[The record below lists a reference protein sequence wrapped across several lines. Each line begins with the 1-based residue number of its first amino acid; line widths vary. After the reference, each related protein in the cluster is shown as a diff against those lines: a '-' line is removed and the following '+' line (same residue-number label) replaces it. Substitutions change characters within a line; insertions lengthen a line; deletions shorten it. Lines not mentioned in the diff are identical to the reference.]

1 LHFIFFVRIHYG
13 LENFRAARPVVT
25 IGTFDGVHLGHREVI
40 TELMKISHETGG
52 ESVVFT
58 FSPHPRMVL
67 TPEEDTIRLLSTLE
81 EKIVLLEALEL
92 DHLVIYPF
100 TKEFAA
106 LSYTDFVSDIL
117 VGKMHIHKLVT
128 GFDHKFG
135 HDRKGDFQAL
145 VALGRQYGF
154 EVEQLNPLLV
164 ENVAVSSTRIR
175 QALEAGDMRK
185 ANHFLGY
192 SYLLKGVVI
201 EGRRLG
207 RDLGFPTANIL
218 PVPEFPVPER
228 SRRVIPGTYFPVDSH
243 KMIPLDG
250 VYAVY
255 VNVEGGR
262 YEGMLN
268 VGTRP
273 TVNSNVDHR
282 SIEVHI
288 FDFNKDIYH
297 KDISVNFVERI
308 RDEKKFENLALL
320 IAQLK
325 DDKTSALLIFADLK
339 NDCNNLKSK

>member
-13 LENFRAARPVVT
+13 LENFRATRPVVT

-40 TELMKISHETGG
+40 TELKQISHDTGG
-52 ESVVFT
+52 ESVVLT
-58 FSPHPRMVL
+58 FSPHPRMVV

-81 EKIVLLEALEL
+81 EKIVLLEALGL

-106 LSYTDFVSDIL
+106 LSYMDFVADIL

-128 GFDHKFG
+128 GYDHKFG
-135 HDRKGDFQAL
+135 HDRKGDFHAL

-175 QALEAGDMRK
+175 QALEVGDMRK

-218 PVPEFPVPER
+218 PV
-228 SRRVIPGTYFPVDSH
+228 DNH
-243 KMIPLDG
+243 KMIPTDG

-255 VNVEGGR
+255 VNVEGAR
-262 YEGMLN
+262 HEGMLN

-288 FDFNKDIYH
+288 FDFEKDIYH

-325 DDKTSALLIFADLK
+325 DDKTSALLIFADSK

>member
-1 LHFIFFVRIHYG
+1 MDFIFFVRIHYG
-13 LENFRAARPVVT
+13 LENFRAVRPVVT
-25 IGTFDGVHLGHREVI
+25 IGTFDGVHLGHRAVI
-40 TELMKISHETGG
+40 DELIQISRETGG

-58 FSPHPRMVL
+58 FSPHPRMIVS
-67 TPEEDTIRLLSTLE
+67 PDEDTLRLLSTLE
-81 EKIVLLEALEL
+81 EKIILLEALGL

-106 LSYTDFVSDIL
+106 LSYTDFVTGIL

-128 GFDHKFG
+128 GYDHKFG
-135 HDRKGDFQAL
+135 RDRKGDFQAL
-145 VALGRQYGF
+145 AVLGTQHGF

-175 QALEAGDMRK
+175 QALEAGDMQK

-192 SYLLKGVVI
+192 AYLLKGIVI
-201 EGRRLG
+201 EGLRLG

-218 PVPEFPVPER
+218 PV
-228 SRRVIPGTYFPVDSH
+228 DSH
-243 KMIPLDG
+243 KMVPLDG
-250 VYAVY
+250 VYAVE
-255 VNVEGGR
+255 VNIDGEIH
-262 YEGMLN
+262 EGMLN

-288 FDFNKDIYH
+288 FDFNRDIYH

-308 RDEKKFENLALL
+308 RDEKKFENLARL
-320 IAQLK
+320 IDQLK
-325 DDKTSALLIFADLK
+325 EDKTRALRIFADHK
-339 NDCNNLKSK
+339 KDKF